1 MKTIALI
8 VVALA
13 IAFALFKV
21 GAHFEQIAFDR
32 CIVEGTRKVN
42 EAYPKARGVY
52 EDQRRK
58 WMDNPGLATKGRGN
72 LSDAALIP
80 PEKPDDNRL
89 AEIAAA
95 LRECER
101 SRIFVLR

>member
-1 MKTIALI
+1 VKTIALI

-13 IAFALFKV
+13 IAFALFRV

-32 CIVEGTRKVN
+32 CIVEGPKKIN
-42 EAYPKARGVY
+42 EAYAKAGGVY

-58 WMDNPGLATKGRGN
+58 WIDNLGLATKGRGD
-72 LSDAALIP
+72 LSDAALTP